1 MVDVAGAT
9 TRVPG
14 LLLAELAGRQHGV
27 AARRQLLQLGLK
39 PSSIGLWTQS
49 GHLHRLHR
57 GVYAV
62 GCRAVGEDGARLA
75 AVLACGP
82 DAALASISAAEHQRL
97 AHTTGS
103 RPVHVVVPR
112 RSKASPGGVRLHRPR
127 TFDRRDLVVVRNVA
141 VTSPTRTIFDAASDV
156 GPGLL
161 RIMFE
166 RAEHREELDRVRLA
180 ELLDR
185 ARGRRGLGALRELL
199 GFESIPLSRTR
210 SVLERIVLSVCRTHR
225 LPIPG
230 VNVPLLDYE
239 VDFFWPAAR
248 FVVEADGGHHLG
260 ERRDRDNRRDVALA
274 RAGIIVRRYTFAALK
289 DRNAVGREIRE
300 VLVERLPPPGGT
312 DLIQHA
318 G

>member
-1 MVDVAGAT
+1 MVDESATT

-27 AARRQLLQLGLK
+27 ASRRQLLHLGLK
-39 PSSIGLWTQS
+39 PSSIGLWTES

-62 GCRAVGEDGARLA
+62 GCRAVGEDGSRLA

-97 AHTTGS
+97 VHTTGS
-103 RPVHVVVPR
+103 RPIHVVVPR
-112 RSKASPGGVRLHRPR
+112 RSKVAPGGVLLHRPR
-127 TFDRRDLVVVRNVA
+127 AFDRRDLIVVRNVP

-156 GPGLL
+156 GLGLL
-161 RIMFE
+161 RIMLE

-180 ELLDR
+180 ELLDD
-185 ARGRRGLGALRELL
+185 ARGRRGLGALKELL

-248 FVVEADGGHHLG
+248 FVVEADGGHHIG
-260 ERRDRDNRRDVALA
+260 GRRDRDNERDVALA
-274 RAGIIVRRYTFAALK
+274 RAGILVRRYTFEALK
-289 DRNAVGREIRE
+289 DRDAVGREIHE
-300 VLVERLPPPGGT
+300 ILVERLQPSSGA